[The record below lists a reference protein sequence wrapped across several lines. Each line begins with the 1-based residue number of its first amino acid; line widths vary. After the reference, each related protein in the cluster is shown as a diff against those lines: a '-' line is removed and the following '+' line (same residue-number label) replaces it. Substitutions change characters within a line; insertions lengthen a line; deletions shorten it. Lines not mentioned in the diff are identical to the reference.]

1 MTAPQRE
8 KHAYFPYIDGLRAIA
23 VLSVLAYHLN
33 GALLPGGF
41 AGVDVFFVISGFV
54 VSASVGRRKGG
65 PLHQFYLYFL
75 SRRFQRIAPA
85 LLVCLL
91 VTCLA
96 ATLFIPDA
104 WLSENSQ
111 QTARYAFFGFSNLI
125 LARNANS
132 YFSPTAEYNP
142 YTHTWSLG
150 VEEQFYLLFPLLFWA
165 WTLGGRWRRVSTGLI
180 ALAAVV
186 SLAYAFRAQAVD
198 PLAAF
203 YLLPARLWELGAG
216 VLLYQG
222 MAYAGS
228 RFDYQDTQH
237 HDWRRTGLAFV
248 GVALIAYSLVTATVP
263 RFPIPDAFAAVAG
276 TLLVLAALHQQP
288 VASPLV
294 RVLTWRPVRAIGA
307 VSYSLYLWHW
317 PVVVLFRWTIGLDQP
332 LHQAL
337 AVAISLALA
346 ALSWRFVENPI
357 RGSTRLRNLPRIAV
371 VACGL
376 LALYAGLHAFRAIDR
391 KQPEWSLSTVARHAD
406 DWYPSKL
413 PARSA
418 PPPCGVGAPAVSAV
432 GEGVR
437 IEYVR
442 AACDRPVTAPHVYAV
457 GDSHAMA
464 FGSLFADYVRD
475 TGAPVTLYNNAGCA
489 FLSFREGAESTPRCE
504 ASIAVVLAD
513 MVPRLKAG
521 DVVFLPSLRMPRL
534 VDQWA
539 RYPRDEVEKAW
550 FSADATAFRQH
561 DSAQARA
568 LLTRMTANGAS
579 VVIEAPNLLLNAPLY
594 RCADPWTRTN
604 PICRAGAAV
613 DREQLERLR
622 EPVLAT
628 IKSAEVGIP
637 TASVFDPFPILCPQG
652 ATCDGYMDGKPL
664 FFDGDHV
671 SAAGNRLLLAPFTE
685 AVRKAVA
692 PNGQG
697 ITSER

>member
-54 VSASVGRRKGG
+54 VSASVGKREAG

-91 VTCLA
+91 VTCVA

-150 VEEQFYLLFPLLFWA
+150 VEEQFYLLFPLVFWA
-165 WTLGGRWRRVSTGLI
+165 WTLGGKWRRLSTGLFVAG
-180 ALAAVV
+180 ALA
-186 SLAYAFRAQAVD
+186 SLGYAFHMQAAD
-198 PLAAF
+198 PLGAF
-203 YLLPARLWELGAG
+203 YLLPARFWELCAG

-222 MAYAGS
+222 MAYLGS
-228 RFDYQDTQH
+228 RFDHPVPQR
-237 HDWRRTGLAFV
+237 HDWRRTGLGLA
-248 GVALIAYSLVTATVP
+248 GILLIGYSLATATVA

-276 TLLVLAALHQQP
+276 TLLLLVALHEQP

-332 LHQAL
+332 LHQVL
-337 AVAISLALA
+337 AVALSLALA
-346 ALSWRFVENPI
+346 GLSWRFVENPV
-357 RGSTRLRNLPRIAV
+357 RRSVRVRNLPRIAV

-418 PPPCGVGAPAVSAV
+418 PPPCGVGAPGVSGV

-442 AACDRPVTAPHVYAV
+442 TACDQPVTAPHVYAV

-475 TGAPVTLYNNAGCA
+475 TGAPVTLYNNAGCSL
-489 FLSFREGAESTPRCE
+489 LSFREGAESTPRCQ
-504 ASIAVVLAD
+504 ASIAAVLAD
-513 MVPRLKAG
+513 MLPRLKAG
-521 DVVFLPSLRMPRL
+521 DVVFLASLRMPRL
-534 VDQWA
+534 VDQWV
-539 RYPRDEVEKAW
+539 RYPHEQVEKAW
-550 FSADATAFRQH
+550 FSAEEAAFREKAATEAH
-561 DSAQARA
+561 T
-568 LLTRMTANGAS
+568 LMERMAASGAS
-579 VVIEAPNLLLNAPLY
+579 VVIEAPNVLLNAPLY
-594 RCADPWTRTN
+594 RCADPWTQTN
-604 PICRAGAAV
+604 PMCRAGASV
-613 DREQLERLR
+613 DRAQMERLR
-622 EPVLAT
+622 APVVTAIT
-628 IKSAEVGIP
+628 SSETGIP
-637 TASVFDPFPILCPQG
+637 AASIFDPFPILCPRG
-652 ATCDGYMDGKPL
+652 ATCDGYRDGKPL

-671 SAAGNRLLLAPFTE
+671 SAAGNRLLLGPFTAAMRA
-685 AVRKAVA
+685 AVR
-692 PNGQG
+692 GQP
-697 ITSER
+697 